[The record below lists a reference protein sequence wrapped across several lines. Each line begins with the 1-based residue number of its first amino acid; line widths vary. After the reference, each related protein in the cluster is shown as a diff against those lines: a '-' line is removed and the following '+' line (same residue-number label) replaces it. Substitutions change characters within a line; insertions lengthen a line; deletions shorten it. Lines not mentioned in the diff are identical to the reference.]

1 MERGGYGER
10 GIGML
15 LILTIFVHIFMAY
28 RALLYP
34 VGHK

>member
-1 MERGGYGER
+1 MGADS
-10 GIGML
+10 IGML